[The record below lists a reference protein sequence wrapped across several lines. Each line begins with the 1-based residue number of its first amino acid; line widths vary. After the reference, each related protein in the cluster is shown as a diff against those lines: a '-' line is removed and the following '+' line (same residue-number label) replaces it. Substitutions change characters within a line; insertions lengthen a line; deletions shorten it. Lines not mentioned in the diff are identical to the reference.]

1 MAVSMEDVK
10 KLRDLTSAGFMDCK
24 KALAEANG
32 DFDEAVKLI
41 RERGQAVA
49 AKRSDREA
57 TEGCVLA
64 GVNGN
69 FAALVAIKCETDF
82 VARNEDFIN
91 MTKTVLDTVLAA
103 KPATA
108 EEIPSLK
115 VGDVT
120 VQDLIIERSGV
131 TGEKMEF
138 GGFESLTG
146 ESVVAYVHP
155 GNKLASLVSFKE
167 SGVDAKVGK
176 NIAMQV
182 AGMNPVALD
191 EASVPEDVKKRE
203 YELAV
208 EKTKEEQV
216 EKAVENAIK
225 KAGINPNLVDSED
238 HIASNI
244 RKGWLTEEEAN
255 KAKEIRAT
263 VSAEKA
269 ANLPTQMI
277 ENIAKG
283 RLNKFFKESCLVDQ
297 EYFMDP
303 KLKVHEYLKS
313 VNANVAAFK
322 RFTLNQE

>member
-131 TGEKMEF
+131 TGEKMESMAILPISCSACLF
-138 GGFESLTG
+138 ASARQKPLPVFTSHVISSSPSTSRVAISRRGFKTCTL
-146 ESVVAYVHP
+146 
-155 GNKLASLVSFKE
+155 LAS
-167 SGVDAKVGK
+167 AKS
-176 NIAMQV
+176 
-182 AGMNPVALD
+182 P
-191 EASVPEDVKKRE
+191 
-203 YELAV
+203 AV
-208 EKTKEEQV
+208 
-216 EKAVENAIK
+216 
-225 KAGINPNLVDSED
+225 
-238 HIASNI
+238 
-244 RKGWLTEEEAN
+244 
-255 KAKEIRAT
+255 T
-263 VSAEKA
+263 VQGP
-269 ANLPTQMI
+269 L
-277 ENIAKG
+277 
-283 RLNKFFKESCLVDQ
+283 
-297 EYFMDP
+297 
-303 KLKVHEYLKS
+303 
-313 VNANVAAFK
+313 AFK
-322 RFTLNQE
+322 VMNCESRL